1 MVNNQRCNETKNIIL
16 YNLFIL
22 SIIKIINEC
31 LKNIDL
37 EIIFRKFLWKKT

>member
-1 MVNNQRCNETKNIIL
+1 MVNIQRCNETKNIIL

-31 LKNIDL
+31 LKNIGL
-37 EIIFRKFLWKKT
+37 ENIFKNFLWEKT

>member
-1 MVNNQRCNETKNIIL
+1 MKQKKNIIL

-22 SIIKIINEC
+22 SIIKITNEC

-37 EIIFRKFLWKKT
+37 ETIFRNYL